1 MEGIT
6 HHYVETA
13 APPASPY
20 HHAVEAAGWL
30 HVTGQLPTDPKDPK
44 APLPDDIQ
52 AQTKLVFENLRLI
65 LEHAGYTFDNV
76 MFLRIYMTHFKRDFH
91 AMNEIIVG
99 HFKKEYLPGRTTF
112 GVAELGRD
120 ALVEIDLV
128 AYKKP
133 VD

>member
-1 MEGIT
+1 MEGIK
-6 HHYVETA
+6 HHYVDAA

-20 HHAVEAAGWL
+20 HHAVEADGWL
-30 HVTGQLPTDPKDPK
+30 YVTGQLPTDPRDPK

-52 AQTKLVFENLRLI
+52 AQTRLVFENLRLI
-65 LEHAGYTFDNV
+65 LEHAGYGFDNV
-76 MFLRIYMTHFKRDFH
+76 MFLRIYMRHFKRDFA
-91 AMNEIIVG
+91 AMNEIIIG
-99 HFKKEYLPGRTTF
+99 HFKSEYLPGRTTF

-133 VD
+133 GA